1 MISCRR
7 GDDKRAPSEAQKR
20 ATAKWQKEKVEDI
33 TFRVPKGRKAV
44 FKECAEK
51 CGESLN
57 AFLLRAAE
65 EAVERVNSRD

>member
-1 MISCRR
+1 MQGKLFLC
-7 GDDKRAPSEAQKR
+7 
-20 ATAKWQKEKVEDI
+20 ATPIGNLEDI

-51 CGESLN
+51 YGESLN

-65 EAVERVNSRD
+65 EAVDRANSRD

>member
-1 MISCRR
+1 M
-7 GDDKRAPSEAQKR
+7 APSEAQKR

-51 CGESLN
+51 YGESLN

-65 EAVERVNSRD
+65 EAVDRANSRD